1 MGTETVARY
10 LYGEANGS
18 HNPQSPAV
26 LVYED
31 PAKSPLYR
39 RSHVGDKR

>member
-1 MGTETVARY
+1 MGIVVVYSLSQMIES
-10 LYGEANGS
+10 G
-18 HNPQSPAV
+18 QSPAV